1 MRRSSPCPADIA
13 CPVST
18 APTGVDVVERIIAA
32 AHGLRQFGNARL
44 ATYRISVPRTRLLA
58 EVRRRP
64 GQRMGAL
71 TARLGV
77 TGRTLTVMVDAL
89 EGQGLLS
96 RRPDR
101 TDRRAVL
108 LELTASG
115 RHHLRRGLSVRA
127 EICEQAVASLTA
139 EERRLLVD
147 MLGRLQ
153 VGTPKGGHHGDPG

>member
-1 MRRSSPCPADIA
+1 MSK
-13 CPVST
+13 ST
-18 APTGVDVVERIIAA
+18 RNVGDAPSGVDVVDRILAA
-32 AHGLRQFGNARL
+32 AHSLRRFGNTRL
-44 ATYRISVPRTRLLA
+44 AVYQMSVPRARLLA

-64 GQRMGAL
+64 RQRMGDL

-89 EGQGLLS
+89 EGEGLLS

-115 RHHLRRGLSVRA
+115 RHYLRRVLRVRQ
-127 EICEQAVASLTA
+127 EICEQAVASLTPD
-139 EERRLLVD
+139 ERRLLVEL
-147 MLGRLQ
+147 LGRISTDAQ
-153 VGTPKGGHHGDPG
+153 KGGSPHESP

>member
-1 MRRSSPCPADIA
+1 M
-13 CPVST
+13 
-18 APTGVDVVERIIAA
+18 VERVIAA
-32 AHGLRQFGNARL
+32 AHSLRQFGNTRL
-44 ATYRISVPRTRLLA
+44 AAYRMSVPRARLLA
-58 EVRRRP
+58 EVRRQPR
-64 GQRMGAL
+64 QRMGVF

-89 EGQGLLS
+89 EGEGLLS

-115 RHHLRRGLSVRA
+115 RHYLRRVLRVRQ
-127 EICEQAVASLTA
+127 EICEQAVASLTP

-147 MLGRLQ
+147 LLGRLAADA
-153 VGTPKGGHHGDPG
+153 PKGGRHGDPR

>member
-1 MRRSSPCPADIA
+1 MANPRDTAVAVPSS
-13 CPVST
+13 
-18 APTGVDVVERIIAA
+18 VDVVERVIAA
-32 AHGLRQFGNARL
+32 AQSLRRFSNARL
-44 ATYRISVPRTRLLA
+44 ATYRMSVPRARLLA

-64 GQRMGAL
+64 LQRMGDL

-89 EGQGLLS
+89 EGEGLLT

-115 RHHLRRGLSVRA
+115 RRCLRRVLRVRD
-127 EICEQAVASLTA
+127 EICEQAVASLTP

-147 MLGRLQ
+147 LLGRLTAQ
-153 VGTPKGGHHGDPG
+153 TGEGGHHDDAH